1 MVETVG
7 KSRKFTSDGISR
19 TGGAEIVK
27 KNTTTLTATRSSS
40 IWPGTTSISRRLK
53 LVLIHLPMFSAQ
65 IGSDVSLNISVNEM
79 WNKRI

>member
-27 KNTTTLTATRSSS
+27 KIREL
-40 IWPGTTSISRRLK
+40 
-53 LVLIHLPMFSAQ
+53 
-65 IGSDVSLNISVNEM
+65 
-79 WNKRI
+79 

>member
-27 KNTTTLTATRSSS
+27 KKNDNFNCDAK
-40 IWPGTTSISRRLK
+40 LK
-53 LVLIHLPMFSAQ
+53 YSAGDYVDIAQ
-65 IGSDVSLNISVNEM
+65 T
-79 WNKRI
+79 